1 MHQLNIAALY
11 RPFVKIQEA
20 RTNLH
25 SSYKFKI
32 RISFCSN
39 TQETQERIYNQ
50 GKIRVKIRVYFYA
63 AKEGAFIGHLVRM
76 QGQNGCAIYKS
87 EMSKSHKLD
96 FFTLTFFT
104 QKFFY

>member
-1 MHQLNIAALY
+1 MSVHQLNIAALY

-32 RISFCSN
+32 RISFFSN
-39 TQETQERIYNQ
+39 TQETQD
-50 GKIRVKIRVYFYA
+50 A

-96 FFTLTFFT
+96 FFILTFFT
-104 QKFFY
+104 QNFFY